1 MADTNLGEIFRLH
14 GGEYLEQFGSR
25 MLPGHIKALYD
36 IAQCRTEAA
45 GGHIVACDKCGYEHY
60 IYHSCCNRSC
70 PQCHITD
77 AEEWLAK
84 RESELLAVPYFHLV
98 FTVPQQLRPIIRSN
112 QKALY
117 DVLMKAAVDSLKKL
131 TLDPRY
137 LGGKVGILAVLHTW
151 GRTLGYHP
159 HIHCLVPGVGISEDK
174 QYLHFPKKS
183 YLVPK
188 KALSIIFKAKFTEM
202 SEVVLPQIIFPS
214 KIPAKW
220 VVFVKDTPNYAEKVL
235 QYLSRYVHRTAIT
248 NNRILSHDNGTVTF
262 KFKPV
267 DKKEWEIM
275 PLPVLE
281 FIRRILQHT
290 LPKGFHKVRYY
301 GFLAPSN
308 RQLLVRINNFLQLK
322 THQNERE
329 HPVQPDQPESVSG
342 PGDSREDK
350 KNTYPKC
357 PRCKNGNMIPTNC
370 FIKKYYPFCG
380 RSPP

>member
-25 MLPGHIKALYD
+25 MLPGHIKALCD
-36 IAQCRTEAA
+36 IAQCRTQAA
-45 GGHIVACDKCGYEHY
+45 GGHIGLCDTCGYEHHF
-60 IYHSCCNRSC
+60 YHSCCNRSC
-70 PQCHITD
+70 PQCHIID

-84 RESELLAVPYFHLV
+84 RESELLSVPYFHLT
-98 FTVPQQLRPIIRSN
+98 FTVPEQLRPIIRSN

-117 DVLMKAAVDSLKKL
+117 DVVMKAAVDSLKKL

-137 LGGKVGILAVLHTW
+137 LGGKVGVLAVLHTW

-174 QYLHFPKKS
+174 QYL
-183 YLVPK
+183 
-188 KALSIIFKAKFTEM
+188 
-202 SEVVLPQIIFPS
+202 
-214 KIPAKW
+214 
-220 VVFVKDTPNYAEKVL
+220 
-235 QYLSRYVHRTAIT
+235 SRYVHRTAIT
-248 NNRILSHDNGTVTF
+248 NNRILSLDNGKVTF

-275 PLPVLE
+275 TLPVLE

-308 RQLLVRINNFLQLK
+308 RELLSRINNLLQLRVQ
-322 THQNERE
+322 QNESE

-342 PGDSREDK
+342 PVDSREDK

-357 PRCKNGNMIPTNC
+357 PRCKKGNMIPSNC
-370 FIKKYYPFCG
+370 FIKKYYPFSG
-380 RSPP
+380 RPPP